1 MIAKIICPS
10 CQTLGQ
16 FSVDGGNFKGPY
28 RCWKC
33 RTLYTL
39 DMVNSAVV
47 SLQPLTEEEFK
58 EIKAKQEAEKKGPY
72 KRRRNSSHYPS
83 SATGACR
90 ARHMAE
96 GGKQEY
102 WQRSSSY

>member
-39 DMVNSAVV
+39 DMVSYFQKIRRSFKDYLLSSGLNPLKFESGYALSVGFLPTSTVNAAGNTSTSIGVVPKISPSA
-47 SLQPLTEEEFK
+47 
-58 EIKAKQEAEKKGPY
+58 
-72 KRRRNSSHYPS
+72 
-83 SATGACR
+83 
-90 ARHMAE
+90 
-96 GGKQEY
+96 
-102 WQRSSSY
+102 